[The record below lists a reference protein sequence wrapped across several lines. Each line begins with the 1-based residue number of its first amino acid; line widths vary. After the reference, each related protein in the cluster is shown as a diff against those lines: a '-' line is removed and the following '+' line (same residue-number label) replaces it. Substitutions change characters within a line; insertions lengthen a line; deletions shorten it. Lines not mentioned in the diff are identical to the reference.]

1 MGNRVKGRVKKKS
14 IKAAVHSG
22 MATHRKLSRM
32 GKVRKKDHA
41 GLDATFIGRAKVLK
55 KLQISLKDFR
65 RLCILKGVYPREP
78 RGRAPRNKKGQVF
91 YHAKDVKAL
100 SHEPLLDKF
109 REFKS
114 FMKKVRRSANRN
126 EKEEARRKQ
135 PLAPKYTLHHLVRE
149 RYPRFADALG
159 DLDDALC
166 LVNLFACLPSE
177 GRIQTSITRK
187 AQHLAASWGAYCATT
202 GSITKSFISV
212 KGVYMEAE
220 IMVSS
225 LRYWGSKPSS
235 IYHAYGILKIVCTQL
250 YISLL
255 AVTRSSNSRSLGRS
269 TQLYTACASRSR
281 FPCHANIPRVLRN
294 SIGICAV

>member
-1 MGNRVKGRVKKKS
+1 MGNRVKGRAKKKS

-41 GLDATFIGRAKVLK
+41 GLDATFIGRARVLK

-91 YHAKDVKAL
+91 YHIKDVKAL
-100 SHEPLLDKF
+100 AHEPLLDKF

-126 EKEEARRKQ
+126 EKDEARRKQ

-166 LVNLFACLPSE
+166 LVNLFAFLPSD
-177 GRIQTSITRK
+177 GRIQARITRK
-187 AQHLAASWGAYCATT
+187 AQQLAASWGAYCATT
-202 GSITKSFISV
+202 GSVVKSFISV
-212 KGVYMEAE
+212 KGVYMEAD
-220 IMVSS
+220 IVVSS
-225 LRYWGSKPSS
+225 CELCVLSNFDDAIAISYS
-235 IYHAYGILKIVCTQL
+235 CTTSHKL
-250 YISLL
+250 
-255 AVTRSSNSRSLGRS
+255 
-269 TQLYTACASRSR
+269 
-281 FPCHANIPRVLRN
+281 LRN
-294 SIGICAV
+294 HRHLAKEYPFDG

>member
-55 KLQISLKDFR
+55 KLQVSLKDFR

-177 GRIQTSITRK
+177 GRVQTSITRK

-220 IMVSS
+220 IMVREISS
-225 LRYWGSKPSS
+225 WICFIHQLCPLTFLTFWCTINLPSYSIAVLRP
-235 IYHAYGILKIVCTQL
+235 
-250 YISLL
+250 
-255 AVTRSSNSRSLGRS
+255 SNSCSLGRS
-269 TQLYTACASRSR
+269 T
-281 FPCHANIPRVLRN
+281 
-294 SIGICAV
+294 